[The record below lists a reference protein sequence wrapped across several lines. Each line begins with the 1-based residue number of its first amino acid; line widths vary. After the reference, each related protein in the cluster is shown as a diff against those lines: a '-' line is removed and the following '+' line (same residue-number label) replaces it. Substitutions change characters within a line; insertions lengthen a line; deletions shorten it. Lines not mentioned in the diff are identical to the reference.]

1 MTGLL
6 PVQERIGQL
15 ILDAV
20 HIEVPTADADL
31 FETGVLDSLAF
42 VELLLRLE
50 REFGISIALED
61 LELDQFRSIAR
72 IAKFVAARANLN
84 GDAPGRGA

>member
-6 PVQERIGQL
+6 SVQERIGQL

-20 HIEVPTADADL
+20 HVEVPTADADL
-31 FETGVLDSLAF
+31 FEAGVLDSLAF

-72 IAKFVAARANLN
+72 IATFVAARANLN
-84 GDAPGRGA
+84 GDSPGRGA